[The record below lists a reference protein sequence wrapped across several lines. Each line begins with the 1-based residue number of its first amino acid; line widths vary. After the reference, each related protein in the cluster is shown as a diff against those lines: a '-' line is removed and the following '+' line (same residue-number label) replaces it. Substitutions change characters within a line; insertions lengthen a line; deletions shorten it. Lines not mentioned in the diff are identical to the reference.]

1 MSLHSTVLLAHF
13 DPAERER
20 LARFLRDGGVDVA
33 IASEGAQ
40 ALEMF
45 EQRRPTLALVSC
57 MLPGVSGFDVCH
69 QMRERSGAGTALPV
83 VLLSDAE
90 DPYVRARAR
99 HVGAMRVLFGS
110 VTSAQVKE
118 LLETSWEGSETL
130 EIAARGE
137 SAGDDQ
143 HLFRD
148 LLGPGKPSS
157 SESLLARVT
166 DPLTGLVNAEY
177 LSLKLDEEVKRAAR
191 YGQPLSL
198 VLVEV
203 KAFDQWVER
212 NGRAAGDEALLEV
225 AGVLLCESRDV
236 DVAGRIS
243 AARFHLLMPNT
254 PAEGARIVARRIAE
268 NLRQR
273 RITVDGRELA
283 IECRL
288 GLAVA
293 ERESAKAGVAEFVRQ
308 AELDL
313 ASAQPGGDGL
323 GSLLRGETPV
333 EPIADPAKSGGASA
347 RRGAPAPAGGT
358 SKSPKG
364 RRAG

>member
-20 LARFLRDGGVDVA
+20 LARFLKDGGVDVA

-40 ALEMF
+40 ALELF
-45 EQRRPTLALVSC
+45 ERRRPTLALVSC

-69 QMRERSGAGTALPV
+69 QMRERCGPKEALPV

-99 HVGAMRVLFGS
+99 HVGAKRVLFGS
-110 VTSAQVKE
+110 VASAQVKE
-118 LLETSWEGSETL
+118 LLETEWEKVDSLDFTAPGAVGHDRRL
-130 EIAARGE
+130 FNDLVGPDRAAG
-137 SAGDDQ
+137 G
-143 HLFRD
+143 
-148 LLGPGKPSS
+148 
-157 SESLLARVT
+157 ESLLARVT

-177 LSLKLDEEVKRAAR
+177 LTLKLEEELKRAAR

-203 KAFDQWVER
+203 KAFDQLVER
-212 NGRAAGDEALLEV
+212 NGRATGDEALLEV

-236 DVAGRIS
+236 DVAGRIG

-254 PAEGARIVARRIAE
+254 PTDGARLVARRIVE
-268 NLRQR
+268 NLKGR

-283 IECRL
+283 IEVRL
-288 GLAVA
+288 GLVVA
-293 ERESAKAGVAEFVRQ
+293 EGESATAGVAEFVRQ

-313 ASAQPGGDGL
+313 ASARPGEALGL
-323 GSLLRGETPV
+323 HLRGEAPV
-333 EPIADPAKSGGASA
+333 EPLAGDGA
-347 RRGAPAPAGGT
+347 GKAG
-358 SKSPKG
+358 KKG
-364 RRAG
+364 SRAS

>member
-1 MSLHSTVLLAHF
+1 VLLAHF

-20 LARFLRDGGVDVA
+20 LARFLREGGVDVA
-33 IASEGAQ
+33 VASEGAQ

-45 EQRRPTLALVSC
+45 EQRPPTLALVSC

-69 QMRERSGAGTALPV
+69 QMRERSGGGGALPV
-83 VLLSDAE
+83 VLLSAAE

-99 HVGAMRVLFGS
+99 HVGAKRVLFGS

-118 LLETSWEGSETL
+118 LLETSWEGGETL
-130 EIAARGE
+130 EVGARGVA
-137 SAGDDQ
+137 AGDDQ
-143 HLFRD
+143 RLFRD

-177 LSLKLDEEVKRAAR
+177 LTLKLEEEVKRAAR

-203 KAFDQWVER
+203 KAFDQLVER

-236 DVAGRIS
+236 DVAGRVGAS
-243 AARFHLLMPNT
+243 RFHLLMPNT
-254 PAEGARIVARRIAE
+254 PADGARIVARRIVE
-268 NLRQR
+268 NLGGRK
-273 RITVDGRELA
+273 ITVDGREPP
-283 IECRL
+283 IEGRM
-288 GLAVA
+288 GLARGGR
-293 ERESAKAGVAEFVRQ
+293 ERSR
-308 AELDL
+308 
-313 ASAQPGGDGL
+313 
-323 GSLLRGETPV
+323 
-333 EPIADPAKSGGASA
+333 
-347 RRGAPAPAGGT
+347 
-358 SKSPKG
+358 
-364 RRAG
+364 